1 MRRLPPRST
10 RTDTLFPYTTLF
22 RSKRRAKAFG
32 EEWQDA
38 HYEKGETQSFYN
50 DFFDIFGIKRRTVAV
65 YEQRVKLLGNKHGF
79 MDLFWPRTLLIERQS
94 SRPDLGTAQG
104 QAQTSINGLHPTE
117 PPP

>member
-1 MRRLPPRST
+1 MRLSW
-10 RTDTLFPYTTLF
+10 DEI
-22 RSKRRAKAFG
+22 KRRAKAFG

-79 MDLFWPRTLLIERQS
+79 MDLFWPRTLLIEQKS
-94 SRPDLGTAQG
+94 SRLDLGKAQG
-104 QAQTSINGLHPTE
+104 QALTYIDRKSTRLNSSH
-117 PPP
+117 